1 MHPMLKSRTDPK
13 ASFWSA
19 FSGMSLI
26 VLTIVAFVVFLWVI
40 TFAVRFLAVLIGLAA

>member
-1 MHPMLKSRTDPK
+1 MHLMLKSRADTK

-26 VLTIVAFVVFLWVI
+26 VLAIVAFVVFLWVI
-40 TFAVRFLAVLIGLAA
+40 TFAVRFLAALIGLAA